1 MKRLIIT
8 VISLLV
14 LSGCTSTKTEPVTEI
29 VDEKKN
35 VIVLNGTTATLNNQT
50 IKEYDYVW
58 HIDTDSE
65 DEYYTGNKPE
75 SDDIYIAHDIIYYP
89 EVSKESFSIE
99 EYDGEMEWVTH
110 YSSEELSDYLFGT
123 LPVLGA
129 ELPTEMMH
137 SEEEAYN
144 NPVLHINK
152 AGEYILE
159 GNWNG
164 QVAIDLGEEAFE
176 DEKAKVTI
184 ILDGV
189 NVSCSV
195 APSIVFYSV
204 YESDYTWEDREEY
217 NNEIDVSDA
226 GATVIIN
233 DGTENNFTGANVYR
247 LLKPV
252 YKKEGSTVQ
261 KKRYKMDGSFYSY
274 ESLLIKGEEKGTGI
288 LNITSTTYEG
298 LDSELHMQIDSG
310 NINIVSNDD
319 GINVNEDN
327 VSVFKMNGGRL
338 TIFAGQGE
346 EGDVIDSNGYIVV
359 EGGTLLGTSPSVS
372 DDILDSEKGSEV
384 SDNATVISGGKANAD
399 YEGGFMPQGMPGG
412 FDPNNRPEDFGLG
425 GFAGMPMNGQE
436 PPEKP
441 EGQR

>member
-144 NPVLHINK
+144 NPV
-152 AGEYILE
+152 YISIRLE
-159 GNWNG
+159 N
-164 QVAIDLGEEAFE
+164 IYLKE
-176 DEKAKVTI
+176 
-184 ILDGV
+184 
-189 NVSCSV
+189 
-195 APSIVFYSV
+195 
-204 YESDYTWEDREEY
+204 
-217 NNEIDVSDA
+217 
-226 GATVIIN
+226 
-233 DGTENNFTGANVYR
+233 TGMVR
-247 LLKPV
+247 
-252 YKKEGSTVQ
+252 
-261 KKRYKMDGSFYSY
+261 
-274 ESLLIKGEEKGTGI
+274 
-288 LNITSTTYEG
+288 
-298 LDSELHMQIDSG
+298 
-310 NINIVSNDD
+310 
-319 GINVNEDN
+319 
-327 VSVFKMNGGRL
+327 
-338 TIFAGQGE
+338 
-346 EGDVIDSNGYIVV
+346 
-359 EGGTLLGTSPSVS
+359 
-372 DDILDSEKGSEV
+372 
-384 SDNATVISGGKANAD
+384 
-399 YEGGFMPQGMPGG
+399 
-412 FDPNNRPEDFGLG
+412 
-425 GFAGMPMNGQE
+425 
-436 PPEKP
+436 
-441 EGQR
+441 